1 MDSPFWKQLGNRC
14 VELVRAFLALYLLG
28 NITYP
33 LSRWLWLDVVRLGP
47 LHAELGAS
55 LLGSTLDILAVLIV
69 FPRRLGFTGAW
80 RHILVGIAIAA
91 GLIGA
96 MVIGHLLGMVRW
108 TPHELRGQ
116 QWIYLIGFSVR
127 AAVSEELVCRYLVL
141 DRLGR
146 VIGTPAA
153 FLLQIL
159 LFVYLHMFGPPIS
172 KGTAVWLVIG
182 AVLFGCL
189 YLWRRSLLAVMA
201 LHFTYDLLVRLLFGG
216 TMDGLIVYPFIVGDN
231 FSKLYCDRAGELFM
245 IVLSAWMLWKVRQ
258 RKRAAPETPC

>member
-1 MDSPFWKQLGNRC
+1 MKTFRQRAL
-14 VELVRAFLALYLLG
+14 ELVRVFLALYLLG

-33 LSRWLWLDVVRLGP
+33 LSRWLWLEVFRLGP

-55 LLGSTLDILAVLIV
+55 FFESALDILAVLLV
-69 FPRRLGFTGAW
+69 FPRRLGFAGS
-80 RHILVGIAIAA
+80 RKHMLVGVAIAA
-91 GLIGA
+91 GLTGA

-108 TPHELRGQ
+108 TPHQLRGQ

-182 AVLFGCL
+182 AVLFGSL

-201 LHFTYDLLVRLLFGG
+201 LHFTYDLLVRLSFGSM
-216 TMDGLIVYPFIVGDN
+216 MDGLIVYPLIVGDN
-231 FSKLYCDRAGELFM
+231 FSKLYGDRAGELFM
-245 IVLSAWMLWKVRQ
+245 IVLSVWMLWRIRQ